1 MTTYLDSF
9 VSFLESWAQRL
20 GMVVSLALA
29 PSSTYVPCYVTV
41 QAPAML
47 VASDL
52 RGKAT
57 FFVPEI

>member
-1 MTTYLDSF
+1 MTMYLDSF
-9 VSFLESWAQRL
+9 VSLMKLCVQQL

-29 PSSTYVPCYVTV
+29 PSYAYVPCYATV
-41 QAPAML
+41 RTPAML

-52 RGKAT
+52 RGTAT